1 MTRVDVESPDT
12 ELALLRAP
20 ATIAVAAFVGGL
32 TVGEL
37 GKAIAGQPFASMPYW
52 IALVVCAPFLF
63 PSRWFGPRS
72 SVSLMRSW
80 LVIAAVLATLR
91 LAYFCAWAYSQ
102 RPLPIWLVMLL
113 LDLAV
118 GVALWVAAYALLWRI
133 PGRLTPEER
142 AWRRGKR

>member
-1 MTRVDVESPDT
+1 MTRVDVDAPDT

-37 GKAIAGQPFASMPYW
+37 GKAISGQPFASMPYW
-52 IALVVCAPFLF
+52 FAIVVCAPFLF
-63 PSRWFGPRS
+63 PSRWFGDRS
-72 SVSLMRSW
+72 SVSVVRAW
-80 LVIAAVLATLR
+80 LLIAAVLATLR

-102 RPLPIWLVMLL
+102 RPLTIWFVMLL

-118 GVALWVAAYALLWRI
+118 AVALWVAAYALLWRV

-142 AWRRGKR
+142 AWRSLRR

>member
-1 MTRVDVESPDT
+1 MTRVDVEPADT

-37 GKAIAGQPFASMPYW
+37 GKAISGQPFASIPYW
-52 IALVVCAPFLF
+52 VAILVCAPFLF
-63 PSRWFGPRS
+63 PSRWFGNRS
-72 SVSLMRSW
+72 GVPLVRAW
-80 LVIAAVLATLR
+80 LLVAAILSTLR

-102 RPLPIWLVMLL
+102 RPLTIWLVMLL

-118 GVALWVAAYALLWRI
+118 GVAVWVAAYALLWRV
-133 PGRLTPEER
+133 PSRVTPEER
-142 AWRRGKR
+142 AWRRRGR